1 MARAPFT
8 RLGLESSM
16 ANKLEDQ
23 EVQAKLADLSDW
35 SIENGQLLK
44 KFSFS
49 SYGAG
54 VAFAV
59 QVALL
64 AEKMDHHPDSLEI
77 AWKSVRVAYITHSA
91 GGLTALDFEAAT
103 RVSKL

>member
-1 MARAPFT
+1 M
-8 RLGLESSM
+8 
-16 ANKLEDQ
+16 NQKLEDA
-23 EVQAKLADLSDW
+23 EIKSRLESLSGW
-35 SIENGQLLK
+35 ALENGQLAK

-59 QVALL
+59 QVALV

-77 AWKSVRVAYITHSA
+77 AWKTVRVAYVTHSA
-91 GGLTALDFEAAT
+91 GGLTALDFEAAN
-103 RVSKL
+103 RVAGL

>member
-1 MARAPFT
+1 M
-8 RLGLESSM
+8 
-16 ANKLEDQ
+16 NKKLEDA
-23 EVQAKLADLSDW
+23 EVQTRLASLPDWKL
-35 SIENGQLLK
+35 ENTQLAR

-59 QVALL
+59 QVALT

-77 AWKSVRVAYITHSA
+77 TWKAVRVAYITHSA

-103 RVSKL
+103 RVSGL

>member
-1 MARAPFT
+1 M
-8 RLGLESSM
+8 
-16 ANKLEDQ
+16 NKKLEDL
-23 EVQAKLADLSDW
+23 EIRSRLESLTGWAL
-35 SIENGQLLK
+35 ENGQLAR

-59 QVALL
+59 QVALT

-77 AWKSVRVAYITHSA
+77 TWKAVRLAYITHSA

-103 RVSKL
+103 RVSGL

>member
-1 MARAPFT
+1 MNTKLSDSEIQT
-8 RLGLESSM
+8 RLENLQGWTLER
-16 ANKLEDQ
+16 
-23 EVQAKLADLSDW
+23 
-35 SIENGQLLK
+35 GQLAQ
-44 KFSFS
+44 KFGFS

-54 VAFAV
+54 LAFAV

-77 AWKSVRVAYITHSA
+77 TWKAVRVAYITHSA

-103 RVSKL
+103 RVTGL

>member
-1 MARAPFT
+1 MNT
-8 RLGLESSM
+8 
-16 ANKLEDQ
+16 KLEDVDIQ
-23 EVQAKLADLSDW
+23 TRLESLPDW
-35 SIENGQLLK
+35 AIENGQLAK

-59 QVALL
+59 QVALT

-77 AWKSVRVAYITHSA
+77 TWKAVRVAYVTHSA
-91 GGLTALDFEAAT
+91 GGLTALDFEAAIK
-103 RVSKL
+103 VSKL

>member
-1 MARAPFT
+1 MDK
-8 RLGLESSM
+8 
-16 ANKLEDQ
+16 KLEDTDIQ
-23 EVQAKLADLSDW
+23 TRLQALPGWAL
-35 SIENGQLLK
+35 ENGQLAK

-59 QVALL
+59 QVALI

-77 AWKSVRVAYITHSA
+77 TWKTVRVAYVTHSS

-103 RVSKL
+103 RVSSL

>member
-1 MARAPFT
+1 MNT
-8 RLGLESSM
+8 
-16 ANKLEDQ
+16 KLEDTEIQ
-23 EVQAKLADLSDW
+23 TRLAELSDW
-35 SIENGQLLK
+35 TIENGQLAR
-44 KFSFS
+44 KFGFS

-59 QVALL
+59 QVALT

-77 AWKSVRVAYITHSA
+77 IWKAVRVAYVTHSA
-91 GGLTALDFEAAT
+91 GGLTALDFEAAA

>member
-1 MARAPFT
+1 M
-8 RLGLESSM
+8 
-16 ANKLEDQ
+16 NKKLEDA
-23 EVQAKLADLSDW
+23 EVQTRLASLPDW
-35 SIENGQLLK
+35 TVENTQLAR

-59 QVALL
+59 QVALT

-77 AWKSVRVAYITHSA
+77 TWKAVRVAYITHSA

-103 RVSKL
+103 RVSGL